1 MYRSRFVFVLGIF
14 FFVLTTCISYSSHV
28 ILVLFFSS
36 NKLEKKHR
44 SMYVKDASI
53 SSRRDA
59 AARVVSTSEALIH
72 GIRIKSETFTRQ
84 PSDIF
89 AIQ

>member
-1 MYRSRFVFVLGIF
+1 MYHSRFVCLFWGFF
-14 FFVLTTCISYSSHV
+14 FFVLTTYSSHV
-28 ILVLFFSS
+28 IPVLFFSS

-72 GIRIKSETFTRQ
+72 GIKIESESFTRQ
-84 PSDIF
+84 PSDNLCG
-89 AIQ
+89 